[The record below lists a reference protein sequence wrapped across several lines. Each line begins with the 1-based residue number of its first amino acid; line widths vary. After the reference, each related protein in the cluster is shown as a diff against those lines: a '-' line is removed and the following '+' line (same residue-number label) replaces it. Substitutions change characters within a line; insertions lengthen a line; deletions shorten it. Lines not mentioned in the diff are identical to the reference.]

1 MNKEKSKIASKLNQR
16 THCGGRQNPPTLPR
30 EDPSSWRART
40 RVPSGRCV
48 FVWLPRFCCVL
59 RRHTL
64 IPESL
69 TGLLSSDNR
78 GTDPWEARRGCGSD
92 NKRNQSRPRRAGLGW
107 LAPGCCFLSVEA
119 PWNWLSDE
127 AQLRQLN
134 LPQPHMCCQDYS
146 QWLRSPARDPFSPKI
161 PFQARRMANKPRPKL
176 ISQLFFRRAAS
187 PLL

>member
-78 GTDPWEARRGCGSD
+78 GTDPVIFLGLFPLGGSERLWLRQQA
-92 NKRNQSRPRRAGLGW
+92 KSIQAPPGWAGLAG
-107 LAPGCCFLSVEA
+107 PGLLFLICRGSVELA
-119 PWNWLSDE
+119 E
-127 AQLRQLN
+127 
-134 LPQPHMCCQDYS
+134 
-146 QWLRSPARDPFSPKI
+146 
-161 PFQARRMANKPRPKL
+161 
-176 ISQLFFRRAAS
+176 
-187 PLL
+187 